1 MENSV
6 IITFSDVLSLNISPK
21 LCVEWATEIIMRKNE
36 CQLPPKNSI
45 KFGDNCFFNTM
56 PSLIPFINRFGVK
69 EVSRITSREPA
80 LMADILLYDSLT
92 GNLLSFMDGTWITT
106 MRTGAVA
113 AITIDKLKKKNT
125 KNYSFIGLGNT
136 ARATLL
142 CFDEINN
149 HKEIYVNLLEYKNQH
164 TDFINRFKEYK
175 NIHFNVY
182 SNIEEMISK
191 SDVIVSCVTA
201 TDSIFAD
208 EKFYQPGVLVVPVH
222 TRGFQNCDLVFDKI
236 FCDDMEHI
244 SGFKYFNEYKSV
256 TEMTDVLNG
265 TKTGRLYEEERIL
278 AYNIGISIQDVY
290 FASKIYQ
297 MYSETKEIKL
307 DKFWV

>member
-1 MENSV
+1 MRNNSIV
-6 IITFSDVLSLNISPK
+6 SFDDILSLDIKPR

-69 EVSRITSREPA
+69 EVSRIPTREPA
-80 LMADILLYDSLT
+80 LMADILLYDSFS
-92 GNLLSFMDGTWITT
+92 GNLLSFIDGTWITI

-236 FCDDMEHI
+236 FCDDIEHI

-256 TEMTDVLNG
+256 TEMTDVLNNS
-265 TKTGRLYEEERIL
+265 KVGRESDFERIL

-290 FASKIYQ
+290 FASKIND
-297 MYSETKEIKL
+297 MILSKRDCNME
-307 DKFWV
+307 KFWV

>member
-1 MENSV
+1 MSNNSIV
-6 IITFSDVLSLNISPK
+6 KFDDILSLGIKPNS
-21 LCVEWATEIIMRKNE
+21 CVEWATEIIKRKGE

-69 EVSRITSREPA
+69 EVSRIPSREPA
-80 LMADILLYDSLT
+80 LMADILLYDSVT
-92 GNLLSFMDGTWITT
+92 GNLLSFMDGTWITV

-113 AITIDKLKKKNT
+113 AITIDRLKKKNT

-136 ARATLL
+136 ARSTLL

-149 HKEIYVNLLEYKNQH
+149 HKEICVNLLEYKNQH
-164 TDFINRFKEYK
+164 IDFINRFKKYK

-182 SNIEEMISK
+182 SNIEEMITK

-201 TDSIFAD
+201 TNTIFAD
-208 EKFYQPGVLVVPVH
+208 ESFYQPGVLVVPVH

-236 FCDDMEHI
+236 FCDDIEHI

-256 TEMTDVLNG
+256 TEMTDVLNNA
-265 TKTGRLYEEERIL
+265 KVGRESETERIL

-290 FASKIYQ
+290 FASKINDII
-297 MYSETKEIKL
+297 SAKCDCNL
-307 DKFWV
+307 AKFWV